1 MAGSGPRSEVGGQA
15 LPSLLVRRFV
25 ERTPFDLGL
34 FDLFLMVRLGLW
46 RSALLSTRRC
56 LLNLESVGFP
66 VGSGTRKGGV
76 KVLFEQ
82 LEDQSC
88 LGRDGEARAGHA

>member
-1 MAGSGPRSEVGGQA
+1 MAGSGPGSAVGGQA

-34 FDLFLMVRLGLW
+34 FDVFLMIRLGLW
-46 RSALLSTRRC
+46 RRSALLSTCRC

-76 KVLFEQ
+76 KVFV
-82 LEDQSC
+82 
-88 LGRDGEARAGHA
+88 